1 MTSQAENV
9 ELLIRKAK
17 FEPQAALAVA
27 EAIDNAMTDSKFV
40 TVPILDARLAELREG
55 LSKDIAACNE
65 RIGVT
70 SERLIKELAV
80 ASERFMKELAV
91 TSEHFTKELAV
102 TNERLTKEIAVANE
116 RLLKEIGVTNDRT
129 RADLVKWVLLA
140 MLGSVAISAG
150 AIAVNQTIEH
160 YYH

>member
-1 MTSQAENV
+1 MSQTHDISGRKRRV
-9 ELLIRKAK
+9 IRKAK
-17 FEPQAALAVA
+17 FEPQVALAVA

-70 SERLIKELAV
+70 SERL
-80 ASERFMKELAV
+80 M
-91 TSEHFTKELAV
+91 
-102 TNERLTKEIAVANE
+102 
-116 RLLKEIGVTNDRT
+116 KEIGVTNDRT

>member
-1 MTSQAENV
+1 VCWMSQTHDISGRKRRV
-9 ELLIRKAK
+9 IRKAK
-17 FEPQAALAVA
+17 FEPQVALAVA

-70 SERLIKELAV
+70 SERL
-80 ASERFMKELAV
+80 
-91 TSEHFTKELAV
+91 
-102 TNERLTKEIAVANE
+102 
-116 RLLKEIGVTNDRT
+116 LKEIGVTNDRT

>member
-1 MTSQAENV
+1 MSQTHDISGRKRRV
-9 ELLIRKAK
+9 IRKAK
-17 FEPQAALAVA
+17 FEPQVALAVA

-70 SERLIKELAV
+70 SERL
-80 ASERFMKELAV
+80 MKELAV
-91 TSEHFTKELAV
+91 TNERLMKELAI